1 MKEIPCMLIL
11 PRKTYQKFSR
21 AREKFQDKQFTHSQN
36 GRALLLDFFHGVG
49 LRTLSHDK

>member
-11 PRKTYQKFSR
+11 PRKIYQKISR

-36 GRALLLDFFHGVG
+36 GHALLLDVFHGVG